1 MNYGTADISILEIN
15 ELCDQC
21 RALAFAITELTHP
34 VARDVLH
41 WILVERLD
49 MLSLRFE
56 PQEVVLELA

>member
-1 MNYGTADISILEIN
+1 MNYGMAYTSILETN

-34 VARDVLH
+34 IARDVLL

-49 MLSLRFE
+49 LLGLRFE
-56 PQEVVLELA
+56 DEELVLQLA